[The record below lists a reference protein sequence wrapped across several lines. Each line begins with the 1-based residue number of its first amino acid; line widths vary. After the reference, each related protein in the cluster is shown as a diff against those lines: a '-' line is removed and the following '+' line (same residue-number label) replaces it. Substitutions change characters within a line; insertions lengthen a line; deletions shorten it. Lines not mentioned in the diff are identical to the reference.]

1 MTHVRTSPFY
11 PQSNGKIER
20 YHRTAKSRRICP
32 ATPLSINDARRA
44 VDRFVTHYNT
54 TRLHTAIG
62 YVTPL
67 DMLEGRQKSILEAR
81 DLKLEEAR
89 LLRGEKRR
97 QQKLEMPKNF
107 PAKATH
113 F

>member
-1 MTHVRTSPFY
+1 ML
-11 PQSNGKIER
+11 
-20 YHRTAKSRRICP
+20 P
-32 ATPLSINDARRA
+32 ASISAEHSVLWPPPLSIDDARRA
-44 VDRFVTHYNT
+44 VDRFVNHYNT
-54 TRLHTAIG
+54 TRLHSAIG

-81 DLKLEEAR
+81 DCKLEEAR